1 MDIFFS
7 TVDRFVSHKLLVM
20 RKKNGVWQIE
30 KYLLHTQTIFHVF
43 TITLS
48 VENLY
53 GSMEVKH
60 CNSKLRSMRIISE
73 ILKKLNT

>member
-1 MDIFFS
+1 M
-7 TVDRFVSHKLLVM
+7 
-20 RKKNGVWQIE
+20 
-30 KYLLHTQTIFHVF
+30 QTIFHVF

-53 GSMEVKH
+53 GSKEVKH
-60 CNSKLRSMRIISE
+60 CNSKLRTKRIISE